1 MYEYNFII
9 NYFYEITLN
18 TMKFN
23 QHITLKHLLIDNIRC
38 IGLKF
43 YASKVLNAVIKELE
57 PITWSDEF
65 NMYYVTNT
73 KNNLDRIYSLFRG
86 VAWIN
91 SKYFFQQSRSKQL
104 TEIFDVSW
112 FRRRVRAPNYR
123 FCPESYLQKLELKKY
138 SNSTVKSYV
147 SSFEDFINH
156 YHDIVIDNLN
166 ENDIRQYLQLLIQ
179 NNRSNSYINQAINS
193 IKFYYEMVLGM
204 PNRFYSIERP
214 KKERKLPIVLSK
226 ENVRKMI
233 ENTNNIKHRCIVSLL
248 YSAGLRR
255 SEILNLKLTDID
267 SSRMLV
273 LVRNAKGKKDRYT
286 LLSVKTLRDLRIYY
300 KQWKPNIYLFE
311 SPNNDKYSP
320 NSVGKIVSNAA
331 INAGIHK
338 SVSPHILRHSFATH
352 LLESR
357 TDLRYIQL
365 LLGHSS
371 TKTTEIYT
379 HVAKS
384 SFDSIKNP
392 LDL

>member
-1 MYEYNFII
+1 
-9 NYFYEITLN
+9 
-18 TMKFN
+18 MKFS
-23 QHITLKHLLIDNIRC
+23 QQITLKHLLIDNKKC

-43 YASKVLNAVIKELE
+43 YSNKVLNAIIKELE
-57 PITWSDEF
+57 SISWSDEF
-65 NMYYVTNT
+65 NMYYVPNT
-73 KNNLDRIYSLFRG
+73 KYNLDRIYSLFRG

-104 TEIFDVSW
+104 TETFDVSW
-112 FRRRVRAPNYR
+112 FRNRERAPNYR

-147 SSFEDFINH
+147 TSFENFINH
-156 YHDIVIDNLN
+156 YHDSIIDDLN

-179 NNRSNSYINQAINS
+179 NNRSNSFINQAINS

-226 ENVRKMI
+226 ENVRRI
-233 ENTNNIKHRCIVSLL
+233 IDNTNNIKHRCIVSLL

-255 SEILNLKLTDID
+255 SELINLKLTDID

-273 LVRNAKGKKDRYT
+273 LVRDAKGKKDRYT
-286 LLSVKTLRDLRIYY
+286 LLSVKILNDLRIYY
-300 KQWKPNIYLFE
+300 KQWKPRVYLFE
-311 SPNNDKYSP
+311 SPNNEKYSP

-331 INAGIHK
+331 IKAGIK
-338 SVSPHILRHSFATH
+338 KRVSPHTLRHSFATH
-352 LLESR
+352 LLEAG

>member
-1 MYEYNFII
+1 
-9 NYFYEITLN
+9 
-18 TMKFN
+18 MKFS
-23 QHITLKHLLIDNIRC
+23 QQITLKHLLIDNKKC
-38 IGLKF
+38 IGLQF
-43 YASKVLNAVIKELE
+43 YSNKVINAIIKELQS
-57 PITWSDEF
+57 ISWSDEF
-65 NMYYVTNT
+65 NMYYVPNT

-104 TEIFDVSW
+104 TETFDVSW
-112 FRRRVRAPNYR
+112 FRNRERAPSYR

-166 ENDIRQYLQLLIQ
+166 ENDIRLYLQLLIQ

-233 ENTNNIKHRCIVSLL
+233 ENTYNIKHRCIVSLL

-273 LVRNAKGKKDRYT
+273 LVRDAKGKKDRYT

-331 INAGIHK
+331 IKAGIHK
-338 SVSPHILRHSFATH
+338 RVSPHILRHSYATH
-352 LLESR
+352 R
-357 TDLRYIQL
+357 T
-365 LLGHSS
+365 
-371 TKTTEIYT
+371 K
-379 HVAKS
+379 
-384 SFDSIKNP
+384 
-392 LDL
+392 